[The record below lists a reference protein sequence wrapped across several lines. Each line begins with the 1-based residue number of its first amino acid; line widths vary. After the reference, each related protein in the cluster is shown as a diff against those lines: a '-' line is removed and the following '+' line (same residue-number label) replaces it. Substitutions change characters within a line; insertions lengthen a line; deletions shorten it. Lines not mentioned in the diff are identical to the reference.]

1 MCMMCDGAS
10 PEEVDQWMEATIARA
25 GWAVTGVEDD
35 HLVPWAY
42 TVGLV
47 DGFNHPELIVVGMDW
62 GWAGHTLNEIGERVR
77 AGERFSP
84 TSVAEIGEHLFPLG
98 PVDPGQFGHEVFNGW
113 TSYYG
118 NHVQEYVPPV
128 ALQVFP
134 PHCLV
139 ERGGD
144 PHQWSLDTPVE
155 VLGGVRPRNLRR
167 P

>member
-35 HLVPWAY
+35 HVVDWAY

-47 DGFNHPELIVVGMDW
+47 DGFNHPELIVVGM
-62 GWAGHTLNEIGERVR
+62 GPGALRTLDEIGERVR
-77 AGERFSP
+77 AGERFGP
-84 TSVAEIGEHLFPLG
+84 MSVVEIGEHLFPFG
-98 PVDPGQFGHEVFNGW
+98 PVDPGQFDTEVFNGW

-118 NHVQEYVPPV
+118 NHMREYVPPV

-134 PHCLV
+134 PRCLV

-144 PHQWSLDTPVE
+144 PARWSLDTPAE
-155 VLGGVRPRNLRR
+155 VLGVAQPRNLRQ

>member
-25 GWAVTGVEDD
+25 GWAIIRVGDD
-35 HLVPWAY
+35 HVVDWAY

-47 DGFNHPELIVVGMDW
+47 DGFDHPELIVVGMD
-62 GWAGHTLNEIGERVR
+62 AGALRALDEIGERVR
-77 AGERFSP
+77 AGERFGP
-84 TSVAEIGEHLFPLG
+84 TSVVEIGEHLFPLG
-98 PVDPGQFGHEVFNGW
+98 PVDPEQFVHEVFNGW

-134 PHCLV
+134 PVCLV
-139 ERGGD
+139 ESGGD
-144 PHQWSLDTPVE
+144 PHQWSLDTPAE
-155 VLGGVRPRNLRR
+155 VLGGARPRNLRR
-167 P
+167 